1 MSQRLSD
8 EYRGELGGSAG
19 MTKRTNVR
27 MQVQSVARS
36 ATDRNIGIVTI
47 AVRQQL

>member
-36 ATDRNIGIVTI
+36 ATCRTIGMAAS
-47 AVRQQL
+47 AVRQQF